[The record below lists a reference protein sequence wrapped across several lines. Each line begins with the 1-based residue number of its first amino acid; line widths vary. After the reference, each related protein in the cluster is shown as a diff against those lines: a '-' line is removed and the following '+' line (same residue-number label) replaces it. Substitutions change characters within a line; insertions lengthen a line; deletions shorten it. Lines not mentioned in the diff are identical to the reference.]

1 MMAKI
6 DESTI
11 GLRIKLLR
19 RLRGLSQQEL
29 ADTLGKSLR
38 TVQKYETGEIEVSI
52 SMINQLSEV
61 LNTTPIYLL
70 GYDSQI
76 DPIRNL
82 ADVMNFLFHINRVE
96 GLDFRIDV
104 RRPPHYDEWECS
116 LTFNG
121 KNKEA
126 IYNADMCL
134 FLEEWEHRRDDLR
147 TYALSYET
155 LHKWE
160 EQILA
165 YYHRTEVKY
174 KEEVELSLKES
185 VEKRKAYLNAQ
196 FSQDGD
202 N

>member
-19 RLRGLSQQEL
+19 KLKGLSQQEL
-29 ADTLGKSLR
+29 ADILGKSLR

-52 SMINQLSEV
+52 AMINQLAEV
-61 LNTTPIYLL
+61 LDTTPTYLL

-76 DPIRNL
+76 EPIRSL

-104 RRPPHYDEWECS
+104 RRPPHYNEWECS

-121 KNKEA
+121 KAKEA
-126 IYNADMCL
+126 TYNADMCL
-134 FLEEWEHRRDDLR
+134 FLEEWERNRDAMR
-147 TYALSYET
+147 SNASTYTA

-160 EQILA
+160 EKTLA
-165 YYHRTEVKY
+165 YYQATAVKY
-174 KEEVELSLKES
+174 KEEVELSVEEQA
-185 VEKRKAYLNAQ
+185 EKRKAYLNALYL
-196 FSQDGD
+196 QDGD